1 MSEKIIDLRQKG
13 LRLLQNPRFLGFTDD
28 TARLAEFAVGCAPT
42 ARRVC
47 ELGSGSGGLAMLLW
61 AQLGADC
68 VGVEIMPANVA
79 LARRSLQLNAA
90 VPGLGGH
97 CRFICAD
104 WRNLAPLGLGQFDLV
119 VSNPPFWPQTA
130 GRLSPTLE
138 RRAAT
143 HEIFGGLGD
152 MLAAARDLLLPGGT
166 LCLLLPDER
175 GQEACGLLQK
185 MKLELLVQQN
195 FARRVMISAKK
206 LQE

>member
-13 LRLLQNPRFLGFTDD
+13 LKLLQNPRFLGFTDD
-28 TARLAEFAVGCAPT
+28 TARLAEFAAGQVPT

-47 ELGSGSGGLAMLLW
+47 ELGSGSGGLTLLLW

-68 VGVEIMPANVA
+68 VGVEIMPGNVD
-79 LARRSLQLNAA
+79 LAQRSLQLNAD
-90 VPGLGGH
+90 VPGLAGH
-97 CRFICAD
+97 CRFVCAD
-104 WRNLAPLGLGQFDLV
+104 WRNLSGLALGQFDLV

-130 GRLSPTLE
+130 GRLSPVLE

-143 HEIFGGLGD
+143 HELNGGLGD
-152 MLAAARDLLLPGGT
+152 MLAAARGLLTPGGV

-175 GQEACGLLQK
+175 GQEAISLLQK
-185 MKLELLVQQN
+185 MEMAPLAQEN

-206 LQE
+206 L